1 MEEGARRAQHKQVQG
16 MVWARREVRLVGA
29 GVFMAIYSFNNESLQ
44 LTQRHC
50 PRQPERAQRTSDYAV
65 RLIQLELTALA
76 HRTRHL
82 FSQLCLRVGVL
93 YQLLVLVQDPLF

>member
-29 GVFMAIYSFNNESLQ
+29 GVFVAIYSFNNESLQ
-44 LTQRHC
+44 LTQWLC

-82 FSQLCLRVGVL
+82 FGQLCLRVGVL